1 MSWWGKSAQ
10 AAKAKQGARIED
22 LFDPRRL
29 LVEETI
35 QLLAEV
41 GARGD
46 ALGRNAGAAR
56 VRELVGALEVRAEM
70 ELDAL
75 SDGELQAGQ
84 VAAAQTARVLEL
96 NALRTA
102 DLVRDAGVVSRAL
115 MLLEPGPLRAA
126 AWRADAEATLQAPVL
141 MEPLVVRL
149 GAGGAPQASQ
159 ILRGLRSAA
168 AIAASVI
175 ERVDLLP
182 QDKRL
187 EDASLLSSL
196 AAAQVECGTLLD
208 ELVDAVFLPVLEQEP
223 PDAGAGK
230 RAKAGRAGAQR
241 ANAILALE
249 DALSANPLRGVAAD
263 FLDPAAQVG
272 GDDPCVSPVAIAQ
285 WWVAQRT
292 QQAQLAS
299 GAKQALPSQR
309 SEP

>member
-10 AAKAKQGARIED
+10 AARTKQGARIED
-22 LFDPRRL
+22 LFDPQRL
-29 LVEETI
+29 RVEEAI
-35 QLLAEV
+35 QLLAEA

-46 ALGRNAGAAR
+46 ALGRTAGADR
-56 VRELVGALEVRAEM
+56 VRELVEALEIRAEL

-102 DLVRDAGVVSRAL
+102 DLVRDAGVISRAL

-126 AWRADAEATLQAPVL
+126 AWRADAEATLQAPAL

-168 AIAASVI
+168 TMAASVL
-175 ERVDLLP
+175 ERVELLA
-182 QDKRL
+182 QDARL

-196 AAAQVECGTLLD
+196 AAAQVECGELLD
-208 ELVDAVFLPVLEQEP
+208 ELVDAVFLPVLEQELP
-223 PDAGAGK
+223 EDGAGK

-249 DALSANPLRGVAAD
+249 DALSAHPLRGAAAD

-285 WWVAQRT
+285 WWQAQRT
-292 QQAQLAS
+292 QQVQRANEAHP
-299 GAKQALPSQR
+299 AQR
-309 SEP
+309 SES